1 LNPIPDPSPEK
12 AGLPDFFEPDMKP
25 DPGALAQAFRTI
37 GLYLPGQAQSAVA
50 RDEGVHR
57 YLFLGLMMC
66 FVLSAVQMPPGAW
79 LWSGL
84 AWVVLIFWVV
94 SGFSQAGV
102 WQEMARASQL
112 IDSHPALAEHM
123 LWNVGRRMLVQAP
136 IRANFYYR
144 LSLLRFRQR
153 RYGEAAQIA
162 EDLIE
167 MDHKTLRQ
175 HRANLL
181 LMLTECALRLG
192 DLNGAYRGLMSLH
205 PMNLSL
211 LESLQRLLLRTL
223 YESNTR
229 RYDHVVYDWREK
241 VISADLMPQA
251 QCRLMHD
258 LLAAGAK
265 QSGMP
270 DLAHWLT
277 QRAQL
282 LGEPVNL
289 RPTL

>member
-1 LNPIPDPSPEK
+1 MKPIPDPSPEK
-12 AGLPDFFEPDMKP
+12 AGLPDFFEPELRP
-25 DPGALAQAFRTI
+25 DQDLLAQAFKTI
-37 GLYLPGQAQSAVA
+37 GVYRPRQANRAVA
-50 RDEGVHR
+50 QDEAVHR
-57 YLFLGLMMC
+57 YLFMGLILC
-66 FVLSAVQMPPGAW
+66 FVLSAMEAPPGAW
-79 LWSGL
+79 LWSGV

-94 SGFSQAGV
+94 TGFSQARM
-102 WQEMARASQL
+102 WQEMARASQV
-112 IDSHPALAEHM
+112 IDAHPALAEHM
-123 LWNVGRRMLVQAP
+123 LANVGSKRVIQAP
-136 IRANFYYR
+136 IRVNYYYR
-144 LSLLRFRQR
+144 LSLLRFRQH

-162 EDLIE
+162 DDLLE

-175 HRANLL
+175 HKANLL
-181 LMLTECALRLG
+181 LMRTECALRLN
-192 DLNGAYRGLMSLH
+192 DQVSAYRGLSELH
-205 PMNLSL
+205 PMELSL

-229 RYDHVVYDWREK
+229 RYEHVMYDWRGK
-241 VISADLMPQA
+241 VMSADLMPQA

-258 LLAAGAK
+258 LLATGAS

-277 QRAQL
+277 ERAQL